1 MRARYG
7 RSIKGPILSSYRSY
21 RVKADMTG
29 NGRLPDSAHERIV
42 PDAAAPEEMMFTSR
56 STCMILVMMA
66 LCSCMRT
73 SDGTVVPK
81 YEMTVSRRGWIPR
94 VAIHKAEL
102 AAPPQVAPF
111 EPAPLPEV
119 DNSRARTPT
128 HRHRPKPSRAAE
140 TQKPSIKPAQ
150 SRTLHCNEQKTA
162 DGRQRVICL

>member
-1 MRARYG
+1 M
-7 RSIKGPILSSYRSY
+7 SPNE
-21 RVKADMTG
+21 
-29 NGRLPDSAHERIV
+29 NGCLASELERILV
-42 PDAAAPEEMMFTSR
+42 MMLRTEEMMFTSR
-56 STCMILVMMA
+56 STCTILVMMA

-81 YEMTVSRRGWIPR
+81 YEMTVSRRGWMPR

-102 AAPPQVAPF
+102 AAPPQLAPF

-119 DNSRARTPT
+119 DNLTARTPA
-128 HRHRPKPSRAAE
+128 HRHRPKPRRAAE
-140 TQKPSIKPAQ
+140 IQKPSIKPAP